1 MFGASKSIAVG
12 DRVTI
17 TGGGHIR
24 RVGIITKVLPRSY
37 QVKFDI
43 VEKLGERTPICVRA
57 WNVKKQMPP
66 PPTSALPDTV
76 TSRSQPNRKK
86 KRVGTVSSED
96 IAQVMLP
103 VLKSMSMLTQEES
116 NVVAQAVENLFL

>member
-1 MFGASKSIAVG
+1 MFGTSKNIAMG

-17 TGGGHIR
+17 TGGGHIH

-37 QVKFDI
+37 HVKFDVI
-43 VEKLGERTPICVRA
+43 EKLGERTPACVCT

-66 PPTSALPDTV
+66 PPTSALQDTV
-76 TSRSQPNRKK
+76 TSHGQPNQKK
-86 KRVGTVSSED
+86 KRVRTVSSED

-103 VLKSMSMLTQEES
+103 VLKSMLSLTQDEW